1 MKKKKYVYTAVVMLT
16 ALLLA
21 GCAGSVKAK
30 TDGGNGAKDKKE
42 ESSGKVSF
50 QDDRGKEVTVQNP
63 ENVAALSGS
72 LAHIWTLAGGEPSCV
87 TSDALEE
94 ARIKLPEDVV
104 NAGRLSEPSAE
115 TILGAGV
122 DFAILTSTLEGHIK
136 LAETL
141 EETGI
146 PTACLEVETF
156 DEYLSVLDIFTR
168 ITGRA
173 DLYERYG
180 TDVKAQVDAR
190 IEACEGKEGPD
201 VLLIR
206 AYGTGAKAKN
216 SDNNMTGAMLKDLG
230 CRNIADRDNS
240 ILEDLSIEKIIEEDP
255 DFIFV
260 TTMGDDEAAMDVLA
274 KSLTENPAWGTL
286 SAVREDRYI
295 VLPKDLFHYKPNDR
309 WGESYEMLAD
319 ILYGGEQ
326 KQ

>member
-122 DFAILTSTLEGHIK
+122 DFAILTSTLEGISNWQRRWKK
-136 LAETL
+136 L
-141 EETGI
+141 G
-146 PTACLEVETF
+146 
-156 DEYLSVLDIFTR
+156 YLPRVW
-168 ITGRA
+168 
-173 DLYERYG
+173 
-180 TDVKAQVDAR
+180 K
-190 IEACEGKEGPD
+190 
-201 VLLIR
+201 
-206 AYGTGAKAKN
+206 
-216 SDNNMTGAMLKDLG
+216 
-230 CRNIADRDNS
+230 
-240 ILEDLSIEKIIEEDP
+240 
-255 DFIFV
+255 
-260 TTMGDDEAAMDVLA
+260 
-274 KSLTENPAWGTL
+274 
-286 SAVREDRYI
+286 
-295 VLPKDLFHYKPNDR
+295 
-309 WGESYEMLAD
+309 
-319 ILYGGEQ
+319 
-326 KQ
+326 